1 MTQSDS
7 NRIRVVIVDDHNMV
21 RKGLV
26 VLLHEFD
33 DIEVVAEA
41 SDGEVAISTCVRYG
55 PDVVLMDIIMP
66 HINGIVATEKI
77 RELCPNTQIVALTS
91 FSEEDQIHAAL
102 QAGAIGYI
110 MKDVS
115 GNELADAIRRAHVGE
130 STLSP
135 QAAQVLIRA
144 TTRPPAL
151 GHDLTDREREI
162 LALMIEGLNNRM
174 IGERLIISNSTV
186 KNHVSSILS
195 KMGTSSRTQA
205 VALAVEHRILD

>member
-1 MTQSDS
+1 
-7 NRIRVVIVDDHNMV
+7 MV

-41 SDGEVAISTCVRYG
+41 SDGEVAISTCVRYE

-144 TTRPPAL
+144 TT
-151 GHDLTDREREI
+151 
-162 LALMIEGLNNRM
+162 
-174 IGERLIISNSTV
+174 
-186 KNHVSSILS
+186 
-195 KMGTSSRTQA
+195 
-205 VALAVEHRILD
+205 